1 MSQISIADFA
11 KERNQERDTVN
22 AFIRRNLSEVE
33 GITGPKKGGIRSIV
47 IDSEAYRIL
56 DNKYPLPTSL
66 EVLTVEK
73 VEYDRLQQELDEKN
87 AAYLNSL
94 GMIARYQERT
104 EQLEATIERLLQ
116 DKENMLQQLSEA
128 NQKTLLIEAKDS
140 ELEKIRALA
149 AEQECRIS
157 TMEEE
162 SQKKDAEIERLS
174 KRGIF
179 RRLFGF

>member
-1 MSQISIADFA
+1 MM
-11 KERNQERDTVN
+11 E
-22 AFIRRNLSEVE
+22 
-33 GITGPKKGGIRSIV
+33 
-47 IDSEAYRIL
+47 
-56 DNKYPLPTSL
+56 
-66 EVLTVEK
+66 
-73 VEYDRLQQELDEKN
+73 EKN

-104 EQLEATIERLLQ
+104 EQLEATIERLLL

-149 AEQECRIS
+149 AEQECRIN

-179 RRLFGF
+179 RRLFGL